1 MLASECE
8 GTMLYRAMPIVANH
22 AAASRMVRRA
32 NVCPVLSC
40 PVLTRRGASTGT
52 AARSALSRRCPST
65 SAHRARALS
74 CSCARTNRT
83 AEGRADGRQHGLRL
97 GPDTHR
103 PASCTSDVVH
113 MHARGVFR
121 TCARELRLRVR
132 CKGAIVEYSQIE
144 FAE

>member
-1 MLASECE
+1 MS
-8 GTMLYRAMPIVANH
+8 
-22 AAASRMVRRA
+22 
-32 NVCPVLSC
+32 VLSC
-40 PVLTRRGASTGT
+40 PDQAWRVDGHRGSFGFITSMSEHFCASCKSADSRAAVLARIELRRVA
-52 AARSALSRRCPST
+52 PI
-65 SAHRARALS
+65 
-74 CSCARTNRT
+74 
-83 AEGRADGRQHGLRL
+83 GRQHGLRL

-103 PASCTSDVVH
+103 PASCTSDVAH

>member
-1 MLASECE
+1 MLR
-8 GTMLYRAMPIVANH
+8 RAMVCRAHVLSWPGVA
-22 AAASRMVRRA
+22 RRRA
-32 NVCPVLSC
+32 PRLVRLYHVDVRALLR
-40 PVLTRRGASTGT
+40 VVQERR
-52 AARSALSRRCPST
+52 
-65 SAHRARALS
+65 LS
-74 CSCARTNRT
+74 CSCARTDRT
-83 AEGRADGRQHGLRL
+83 AEGRADGRQHGLHL

-103 PASCTSDVVH
+103 PASCTSDVAH